1 MSQIHS
7 LQLPGTLFVLPEVS
21 LAANQDDWRV
31 PTEVLHLWVPLG
43 KQNREFNGVIQYM
56 SVISPL
62 FVCSTD
68 WSCIVILAHMK
79 ACTT

>member
-21 LAANQDDWRV
+21 LAANQDDWCV

-56 SVISPL
+56 SVISPIRFLNYLALLCL
-62 FVCSTD
+62 FAALIGPV
-68 WSCIVILAHMK
+68 L
-79 ACTT
+79 

>member
-43 KQNREFNGVIQYM
+43 KTE
-56 SVISPL
+56 
-62 FVCSTD
+62 
-68 WSCIVILAHMK
+68 
-79 ACTT
+79 

>member
-56 SVISPL
+56 SVISPIRFLNYLPLLCL
-62 FVCSTD
+62 FAALIGPV
-68 WSCIVILAHMK
+68 L
-79 ACTT
+79 

>member
-56 SVISPL
+56 SVISPIRFFNYLALLCL
-62 FVCSTD
+62 FAALIGPV
-68 WSCIVILAHMK
+68 L
-79 ACTT
+79 

>member
-56 SVISPL
+56 SVISPIRFLNYLTLLCL
-62 FVCSTD
+62 FAALIGPV
-68 WSCIVILAHMK
+68 L
-79 ACTT
+79 

>member
-56 SVISPL
+56 SVISPIRVLNYLALLCL
-62 FVCSTD
+62 FAALIGPV
-68 WSCIVILAHMK
+68 L
-79 ACTT
+79 